1 MLSDFIQ
8 GVILGIGVAVPIGP
22 LNVLMMSYALKNYGN
37 AWAIGIGA
45 MCADIGFFILSVL
58 GVSQL
63 IHRPAILQI
72 LAIFGSGFLLYM
84 AYGIFKNARRDVY
97 IQNAESQ
104 GNKMRLFF
112 KGYILNFMNP
122 FVIAFWISVS
132 ATTAK
137 MGNNFLWSLSG
148 LFLTLFAWISLF
160 PLAIYKSR
168 TLLKKSTVIAL
179 SYLSSFILLFFA
191 LMLIYKS
198 FFQAA

>member
-1 MLSDFIQ
+1 M
-8 GVILGIGVAVPIGP
+8 
-22 LNVLMMSYALKNYGN
+22 
-37 AWAIGIGA
+37 
-45 MCADIGFFILSVL
+45 
-58 GVSQL
+58 SQL